1 MLKRLLVLLL
11 GAILITSIAAFPTIN
26 AQLLQ
31 HQQMQSNR
39 GYTPTL
45 FQNIDDGFRVQVPQG
60 WVIQDINN
68 TGSVL
73 LGEATQGYG
82 ILAQL
87 CLEEEGQQQ
96 ALPSVAG
103 GGGLYGNCEGAQ
115 QNIIYILRYPMLD
128 TKLQSAFGVNIN
140 NGITTDNV
148 LLYHIQKLEQVGYRS
163 MQIVNSTETAV
174 NLTDPQ
180 TNQTIQTV
188 PAKFVEMAYS
198 TASAPNEARGGY
210 FILTATNATRPNVGM
225 TKGYSVFY
233 EGSSAATTAGAAVQ
247 TTTAPVSL
255 SPIPLSA
262 SARQVFDS
270 FELIAA
276 PEIIAQTVAQS
287 GQTRQV
293 EEAGQVGQTECDPSY
308 PDVCIASPPP
318 NLNCQNINARNFRV
332 LPPDPHG
339 LDGNDNDGIGCET
352 GSNASGDTGGQVPGE
367 KGGDTDCDPSYPD
380 DCIPSPPPDLDCND
394 EGVPENFQV
403 LSPDPHDFD
412 RDSDGIGCETGSNAP
427 DNNDDEDNG
436 ADDDDDADNG
446 EEDDGDNDNGGGGEP
461 APEPEPEPEPE
472 PGDGGEGGGDGGDGG
487 EGDGG
492 NNPNEFEDCEVVGGG
507 DAGDVGC

>member
-318 NLNCQNINARNFRV
+318 NLNC
-332 LPPDPHG
+332 H
-339 LDGNDNDGIGCET
+339 
-352 GSNASGDTGGQVPGE
+352 
-367 KGGDTDCDPSYPD
+367 
-380 DCIPSPPPDLDCND
+380 D

-427 DNNDDEDNG
+427 DNDDDEDNG

-487 EGDGG
+487 EGEGG

>member
-308 PDVCIASPPP
+308 PD
-318 NLNCQNINARNFRV
+318 
-332 LPPDPHG
+332 
-339 LDGNDNDGIGCET
+339 
-352 GSNASGDTGGQVPGE
+352 
-367 KGGDTDCDPSYPD
+367 